1 MQSKTDPEL
10 GKIEFIQSE
19 RAKNINV
26 RILKDSLRVT
36 LPKRATETD
45 AMRFINSVRERI
57 IRKQEKL
64 KTDARSTNLLLR
76 ENSTLQTLTFAVEIR
91 RAEKENVH
99 FSMKNA
105 VLTIEFPQ
113 KADCEDEKMQTVF
126 WNGINYFL
134 KKEAKRV
141 LPERVRK
148 LADTSTGSATENGF
162 SYSQVKIQSSK
173 SRWGSCSRGKNINL
187 SFYLML
193 LPQHLVDYVILHELC
208 HTKEMNHSPKFWQWM
223 DKTTDGKAKNL
234 RTEMKKYK
242 MPDF

>member
-1 MQSKTDPEL
+1 MTNKTDTEL

-36 LPKRATETD
+36 LPRRATETD
-45 AMRFINSVRERI
+45 AMCFINSVRERI
-57 IRKQEKL
+57 VRKQEKL
-64 KTDARSTNLLLR
+64 RNSARENNLLLR
-76 ENSTLQTLTFAVEIR
+76 ENSRLQTLTFVVEIQR
-91 RAEKENVH
+91 MERENVF

-113 KADCEDEKMQTVF
+113 TANCEDEKIQAVF

-141 LPERVRK
+141 LPERVRI
-148 LADTSTGSATENGF
+148 LADEYGF
-162 SYSQVKIQSSK
+162 SYLQVKIQSSK
-173 SRWGSCSRGKNINL
+173 SRWGSCSLGKNINL

-223 DKTTDGKAKNL
+223 DKTTDGKAKKL
-234 RTEMKKYK
+234 RAEMKKHQ
-242 MPDF
+242 MPK